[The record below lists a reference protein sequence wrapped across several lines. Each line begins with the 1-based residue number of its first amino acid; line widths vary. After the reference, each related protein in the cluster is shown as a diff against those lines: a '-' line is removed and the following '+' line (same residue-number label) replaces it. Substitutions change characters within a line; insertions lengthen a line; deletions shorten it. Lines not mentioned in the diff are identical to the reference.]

1 MKILNKKASFNYT
14 LLDRFEAGISLT
26 GEEIKTLKERGADLG
41 NSYVKIINNEAFLI
55 NANIFS
61 EGEDPT
67 RSRKL
72 LLHKR
77 EIISL
82 ESKIKAK
89 KLTLIPVKMYNK
101 GRRIKIEL
109 ALAKPKKEF
118 EKKETLKRQDIKRE
132 IEKELKSIS
141 TT

>member
-14 LLDRFEAGISLT
+14 LLERFEAGISLT

-41 NSYVKIINNEAFLI
+41 NSYAKIINNEAYLI

-61 EGEDPT
+61 EKGDSN

-101 GRRIKIEL
+101 GRRIKVEL

-118 EKKETLKRQDIKRE
+118 EKKEALKRQDIKRE

-141 TT
+141 IT

>member
-14 LLDRFEAGISLT
+14 LLERFEAGISLT

-41 NSYVKIINNEAFLI
+41 NSYAKIINNEAYLI

-61 EGEDPT
+61 EKGDSN

-101 GRRIKIEL
+101 GRRIKVEL

-118 EKKETLKRQDIKRE
+118 EKKEALKRQDIKRE